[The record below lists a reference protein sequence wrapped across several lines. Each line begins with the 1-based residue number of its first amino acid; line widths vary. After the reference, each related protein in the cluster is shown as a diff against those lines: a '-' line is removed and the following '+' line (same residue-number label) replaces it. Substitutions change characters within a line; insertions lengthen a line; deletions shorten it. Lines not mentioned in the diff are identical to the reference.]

1 MRAEGPPGWLS
12 GHPPGE
18 GVPGFWLASL
28 KLPSSVHEE
37 VGKSAT
43 SVGLRAPARRFDA
56 AQGESIDTGSGRRA
70 VSSSPGRGPWA
81 AGSSGGMPG
90 DAEEC
95 IEVMCL
101 PLVLS
106 LAPFGGASCCPRPP
120 LPWLLV
126 GWVGVRN

>member
-1 MRAEGPPGWLS
+1 MER
-12 GHPPGE
+12 
-18 GVPGFWLASL
+18 VPCIWPASL
-28 KLPSSVHEE
+28 KLPSSVHEKA
-37 VGKSAT
+37 GKSAT
-43 SVGLRAPARRFDA
+43 SVGLRAPAGRFDA
-56 AQGESIDTGSGRRA
+56 ARGESTGTGSGRRA

-106 LAPFGGASCCPRPP
+106 LAPCG
-120 LPWLLV
+120 
-126 GWVGVRN
+126 